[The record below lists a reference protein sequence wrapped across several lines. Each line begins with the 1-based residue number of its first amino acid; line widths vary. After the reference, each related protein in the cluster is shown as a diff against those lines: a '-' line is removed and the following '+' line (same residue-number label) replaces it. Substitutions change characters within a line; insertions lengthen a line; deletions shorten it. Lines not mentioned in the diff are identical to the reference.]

1 MNSCITPE
9 TAVSALL
16 LCRYVDA
23 FQTWFGDCRVVQCTC
38 ILQVLQH
45 TQAVFVINVLLE
57 NRFGKLQF
65 RKLKD

>member
-16 LCRYVDA
+16 LCRYVYA
-23 FQTWFGDCRVVQCTC
+23 FQMLFRYFRVVQCTC

-45 TQAVFVINVLLE
+45 TQAVFFINFLLE

-65 RKLKD
+65 GKLKD